1 MIMISRIFFGLG
13 ITVMFFAKSLF
24 AADLDKA
31 PPKFIYDARNA
42 VFADFSTVR
51 LNLSFDAAS
60 GKTTASAIINFTV
73 AQDGM
78 PIFDLIPKPSR
89 VELDG
94 GDVPLANVFLLKDP
108 DRQSTLR
115 AVGVEVSPGQ
125 NHVLEIDYQ
134 LGEEVSYS
142 DGAVAA
148 GFFMSD
154 LTDREYWEQYA
165 PTNYEYDQYQQTVT
179 VEVTGT
185 DREHDLFVN
194 GVVTDLGFNRW
205 QIQYPS
211 YFTSSSFYFHMAAKG
226 RFAVERS
233 SYAGINGAIPLT
245 VYSGSQ
251 SNVSRGMTNLKRY
264 LAELESTYGA
274 FAHASFTAY
283 ITDTG
288 GGMEYCGATIT
299 SLGALGHE
307 TTHSWFARGVMP
319 ANGNAGWIDEAIASW
334 RDDGYPRGN
343 GQVGTPRVLGGFSPY
358 KRYTTRDAYSYGAEL
373 MADFDAML
381 ASTNFGGLRN
391 MLKDFFGGFKRQTIT
406 TPIFQGQMEK
416 ALGQNMQQ
424 FFDRNVYGKGL
435 ITRLPGVGVP
445 EGWDVDWSRHPRPY
459 TREEWLELR

>member
-1 MIMISRIFFGLG
+1 MILRTGFGIAVIVG
-13 ITVMFFAKSLF
+13 CFANNLI
-24 AADLDKA
+24 AGDLDKA
-31 PPKFIYDARNA
+31 PPKFSYETRNA
-42 VFADFSTVR
+42 VFADFSNVQ
-51 LNLSFDAAS
+51 LNLVFDAAT
-60 GKTTASAIINFTV
+60 GKTAGSATVNFSV
-73 AQDGM
+73 AHEGM
-78 PIFDLIPKPSR
+78 PIFDLIPKPTR

-94 GDVPLANVFLLKDP
+94 ADVPLGSVFLLKDP
-108 DRQSTLR
+108 DRQSILR
-115 AVGVEVSPGQ
+115 AVGVDVSAGQ
-125 NHVLEIDYQ
+125 NHVLEIEYQ
-134 LGEEVSYS
+134 LADEVSYS

-165 PTNYEYDQYQQTVT
+165 PTNYEYDQYQQTVN
-179 VEVTGT
+179 VEVVGT
-185 DREHDLFVN
+185 DRAHELFVN

-205 QIQYPS
+205 QVQYPS

-233 SYAGINGAIPLT
+233 TYAGINGVIPLT
-245 VYSGSQ
+245 VYSESQ
-251 SNVSRGMTNLKRY
+251 SNVTRGMANLKRY
-264 LAELESTYGA
+264 LAELEGTYGA

-343 GQVGTPRVLGGFSPY
+343 GTVGTPRVLGGFSPY

-381 ASTNFGGLRN
+381 ASTRFAGLRN
-391 MLKDFFGGFKRQTIT
+391 MLKEFFGGFKRQTIT
-406 TPIFQGQMEK
+406 TPIFQAQMER

-435 ITRLPGVGVP
+435 LTRLPGVGVP
-445 EGWDVDWSRHPRPY
+445 EGWDVDWSSHPRPY

>member
-1 MIMISRIFFGLG
+1 MILRLGFG
-13 ITVMFFAKSLF
+13 FAVIAGCF
-24 AADLDKA
+24 ANHLIAGDLDKA
-31 PPKFIYDARNA
+31 PPKFSYETKNA
-42 VFADFSTVR
+42 VFVDFSNVQ
-51 LNLSFDAAS
+51 LNLVFDAAT
-60 GKTTASAIINFTV
+60 GKTTASATINFSV
-73 AQDGM
+73 AHEGM
-78 PIFDLIPKPSR
+78 PIFDLIPKPTR

-94 GDVPLANVFLLKDP
+94 ADVPLGSVFLLKDP

-115 AVGVEVSPGQ
+115 AVGVEVQASQ
-125 NHVLEIDYQ
+125 NHVLEIEYQ
-134 LGEEVSYS
+134 LTDEVSYS

-165 PTNYEYDQYQQTVT
+165 PTNYEYDQYQQTVN
-179 VEVTGT
+179 VEVVGT
-185 DREHDLFVN
+185 DRAHELFVN

-205 QIQYPS
+205 QVQYPG

-233 SYAGINGAIPLT
+233 TYEGINGVIPLT

-251 SNVSRGMTNLKRY
+251 SNVTRGMTNLKRY
-264 LAELESTYGA
+264 LSELEGTYGS

-343 GQVGTPRVLGGFSPY
+343 GTVGTPRILGGFSPY

-381 ASTNFGGLRN
+381 ASTRFSGLRN
-391 MLKDFFGGFKRQTIT
+391 MLKEFFGGFKRQTIT
-406 TPIFQGQMEK
+406 TPIFQSQIER

-435 ITRLPGVGVP
+435 LTRLPGVGVP
-445 EGWDVDWSRHPRPY
+445 EGWDVDWSHHPRPY

>member
-1 MIMISRIFFGLG
+1 MNSRIFFGQVF
-13 ITVMFFAKSLF
+13 VMCFFTNSLF
-24 AADLDKA
+24 ASDLDKA
-31 PPKFIYDARNA
+31 PPKFTYETKNV
-42 VFADFSTVR
+42 VFSDFSNVR
-51 LNLSFDAAS
+51 LSFLFDASS
-60 GKTTASAIINFTV
+60 GRTTANATINFSV
-73 AQDGM
+73 AQEGM
-78 PIFDLIPKPSR
+78 PIFDLIPKPTR
-89 VELDG
+89 IELDG
-94 GDVPLANVFLLKDP
+94 VELPLSSVFLLKDP
-108 DRQSTLR
+108 DRQSILR

-125 NHVLEIDYQ
+125 NHVLEVDYQ
-134 LGEEVSYS
+134 LSDEVSYS

-165 PTNYEYDQYQQTVT
+165 PTNYEYDQYQQTVF
-179 VEVTGT
+179 VDITGT
-185 DREHDLFVN
+185 DRAHELFVN

-205 QIQYPS
+205 QIEYPS
-211 YFTSSSFYFHMAAKG
+211 YFTSSSFYFHMAVKG

-233 SYAGINGAIPLT
+233 TYAGLNGTIPLT

-264 LAELESTYGA
+264 LAELEGTYGA

-343 GQVGTPRVLGGFSPY
+343 GAVGTPRVLGGFSPY

-381 ASTNFGGLRN
+381 SGSSFGGLRN
-391 MLKDFFGGFKRQTIT
+391 MLKEFFGGFKRKTIT
-406 TPIFQGQMEK
+406 TPLFQSQMER

-435 ITRLPGVGVP
+435 LTRLPGVGVP